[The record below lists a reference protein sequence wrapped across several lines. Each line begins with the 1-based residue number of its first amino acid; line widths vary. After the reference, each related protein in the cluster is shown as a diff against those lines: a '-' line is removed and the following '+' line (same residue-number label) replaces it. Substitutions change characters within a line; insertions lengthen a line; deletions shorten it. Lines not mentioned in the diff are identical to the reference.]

1 MVLIREREPMPAPTR
16 HPATEIRAARLR
28 IVQLRN
34 EADRETR
41 ASARKE
47 LLLTAATIARRY
59 GIEVAS

>member
-1 MVLIREREPMPAPTR
+1 MTA
-16 HPATEIRAARLR
+16 HDIRAARLR
-28 IVQLRN
+28 IVQLRI